1 MTARGAGSALS
12 RNPVSTLATPTR
24 GEQLDQF
31 LGTAIEQLDISPA
44 DNERALGYYHDLGTF
59 LADHWADCT
68 AGGCIYPQGSMRLGT
83 VTRVIHRNDEYDLDA
98 VCRRDLAKTSISQA
112 GLKEE
117 VGDALDLFVKS
128 EPDGLP
134 SRDEGKRCW
143 TLHYLGQ
150 PFHLDVLPSLP
161 DPDEEPNGIILTDT
175 TLWKWQHSNP
185 IDYADWFYLRMK
197 TEWEYR
203 RAIYA
208 ETRDM
213 DVAAVPQWAVKTTL
227 QRSVQA
233 LKRHRDIFFAE
244 DLEDRTA
251 SIIITTLAATA
262 YRGQGGLYE
271 VLGDIVGKMP
281 GLVEDENGIYTVY
294 NPVQPEENFAD
305 RWQTHPR
312 RAKRFFEWMTQAK
325 ADFAQVGSDLGLDRV
340 HDAAVSALGERPAR
354 RAAEAI
360 GSGLFE
366 NRKSGRLGMLA
377 ATGTLTVGAGRT
389 GGKHT
394 FHGDH
399 HPTTTRP

>member
-1 MTARGAGSALS
+1 
-12 RNPVSTLATPTR
+12 VSTLATPTR

-98 VCRRDLAKTSISQA
+98 VCRRDLDKMSISQA

-150 PFHLDVLPSLP
+150 PFHLDILPSLP

-197 TEWEYR
+197 TEWEHR

-244 DLEDRTA
+244 DLEDRAA
-251 SIIITTLAATA
+251 SIIITTLAAKA
-262 YRGQGGLYE
+262 YRGQGRLYE

-281 GLVEDENGIYTVY
+281 ELVEYENGSYAVY
-294 NPVQPEENFAD
+294 NPVQQEENFAD
-305 RWQTHPR
+305 RWQKHPR
-312 RAKRFFEWMTQAK
+312 RAKRFFEWMAQAK
-325 ADFAQVGSDLGLDRV
+325 ADFAQVSSDLGLDRV

-366 NRKSGRLGMLA
+366 NRKAGRLGMLA
-377 ATGTLTVGAGRT
+377 ATGTLAVGAGRT

-399 HPTTTRP
+399 HPTTARP